1 MRGELVTELKR
12 GEEKDV
18 ALSVP
23 TVARDLASVSGA
35 KIRAGSNYLMLFWA
49 ELDGRIRC

>member
-23 TVARDLASVSGA
+23 TVARDLARVAGA
-35 KIRAGSNYLMLFWA
+35 GIGADSTYFKLLWAGH
-49 ELDGRIRC
+49 DRRD

>member
-12 GEEKDV
+12 GGEKDV

-23 TVARDLASVSGA
+23 TVACDLA
-35 KIRAGSNYLMLFWA
+35 IIAGV
-49 ELDGRIRC
+49 GI